1 MQHLS
6 KYNTYYYFNKD
17 SDIWLYRSYRRKLF
31 GKKNY
36 TIDIYAKY
44 YFILYHAVNL

>member
-6 KYNTYYYFNKD
+6 KCDAYYYFNKD
-17 SDIWLYRSYRRKLF
+17 LNIWLYRSYRRTLF

-36 TIDIYAKY
+36 TMDIYAKD
-44 YFILYHAVNL
+44 YFILYHAVNV